1 MLASADKGCS
11 SETRLALLAS
21 GRNGAARL
29 TVFCSPGYR
38 ARMAEPGDLLDGR
51 YRLDELIGRGG
62 MATVF
67 RAWDTQLGR
76 PVAVKLLRPEIVT
89 DPDLA
94 LRFRRE
100 AHAAAVLHHP
110 AVVGYLGSGTDGS
123 QPFLVME
130 LVDGDD
136 LATSIRHNA
145 PLAPR
150 TAVRI
155 ATDVASGLA
164 VAHARGI
171 VHRDVKPGNI
181 ILDGS
186 GRARITDFGVARIAA
201 ESEATIPGTTLG
213 SVHYFSPEQA
223 RGLPTTPASDV
234 YSLGL
239 VLYEMVTGT
248 RPFTG
253 ETTAAIALA
262 RVGAP
267 APHPRAVDPTIP
279 PTLDAVVAKALNQD
293 PAARYPDGGAF
304 ADALERTLATV
315 SIPAPVAVAA
325 DPTSTTARFAVQAQT
340 SAVGRSDRAVF
351 APLLGIAAAIAL
363 LFGGFVAFAALG
375 AGPGEP
381 TVLAEASDD
390 PGASAVAAP
399 PSGTPAP
406 ASDPPATPDPTTA
419 PTAQP
424 APADP
429 GDLCEPDPGATCA
442 LAAGTYTP
450 SQFEPELSID
460 LDDGWE
466 TFRAGNRLVV
476 LARDEGYLTLAS
488 SVSTVFDGDAAY
500 EVRANANDLLDAFR
514 SNTAVMVLEQRRA
527 RVDGHRAV
535 QLDVMP
541 SGDRAPLFG
550 SGDDVFYV
558 EPQTVTRLYVFEVR
572 GEPVIL
578 ALEGAN
584 GVDLD
589 GFLDAAD
596 GALSSLNVG

>member
-1 MLASADKGCS
+1 
-11 SETRLALLAS
+11 
-21 GRNGAARL
+21 
-29 TVFCSPGYR
+29 
-38 ARMAEPGDLLDGR
+38 MAEPGDLLAGR

-136 LATSIRHNA
+136 LATRIRNAA
-145 PLAPR
+145 PLPPR

-155 ATDVASGLA
+155 AADVASGLA

-181 ILDGS
+181 IIDAAD
-186 GRARITDFGVARIAA
+186 RARITDFGVARIAA

-223 RGLPTTPASDV
+223 RGLATTPASDV

-239 VLYEMVTGT
+239 VLYEMLTGT

-267 APHPRAVDPTIP
+267 APHPRAIDPTIP
-279 PTLDAVVAKALNQD
+279 PDLDAIVARALD
-293 PAARYPDGGAF
+293 PDSAARYADGGAF
-304 ADALERTLATV
+304 ADALERTLAKAPV
-315 SIPAPVAVAA
+315 PAPAAV
-325 DPTSTTARFAVQAQT
+325 DPTSTTAQFAVQAPT
-340 SAVGRSDRAVF
+340 VTVGRSDRAVV
-351 APLLGIAAAIAL
+351 APLLGIAAAVAL
-363 LFGGFVAFAALG
+363 LFGGFVVFAALG

-399 PSGTPAP
+399 PSETPAP
-406 ASDPPATPDPTTA
+406 APSDPPATPDPTPD

-424 APADP
+424 APAGP

-442 LAAGTYTP
+442 LAAGAYTP
-450 SQFEPELSID
+450 SLFEPELSID
-460 LDDGWE
+460 LGDGWE
-466 TFRAGNRLVV
+466 TFRAGDLLVV

-488 SVSTVFDGDAAY
+488 SVSTVFDGDEAY

-514 SNTAVMVLEQRRA
+514 ADTAVVVLDQRRA
-527 RVDGHRAV
+527 RIDGHRAI

-541 SGDRAPLFG
+541 YGDRAPLFG
-550 SGDDVFYV
+550 SGGDVFYV

-596 GALSSLNVG
+596 GAISSLSVG

>member
-1 MLASADKGCS
+1 
-11 SETRLALLAS
+11 
-21 GRNGAARL
+21 
-29 TVFCSPGYR
+29 
-38 ARMAEPGDLLDGR
+38 MAEPGDLLAGR

-67 RAWDTQLGR
+67 RAWDTQLGW

-110 AVVGYLGSGTDGS
+110 AVVGYLGSGTDGG

-136 LATSIRHNA
+136 LATRIRNEA
-145 PLAPR
+145 PLPPG
-150 TAVRI
+150 TAARI
-155 ATDVASGLA
+155 AADVASGLA

-181 ILDGS
+181 ILDHAD
-186 GRARITDFGVARIAA
+186 RARITDFGVARIAA

-239 VLYEMVTGT
+239 VLYEMLTGT

-267 APHPRAVDPTIP
+267 APHPRAVDPTLP
-279 PTLDAVVAKALNQD
+279 EELNAVVARALDPD

-304 ADALERTLATV
+304 ADALDRTLATARA
-315 SIPAPVAVAA
+315 PAPVAV
-325 DPTSTTARFAVQAQT
+325 DPTSTTSRFAVQAPT

-351 APLLGIAAAIAL
+351 APLLGVAAAIAL
-363 LFGGFVAFAALG
+363 LFGGFVVFAALG

-381 TVLAEASDD
+381 AALADASND
-390 PGASAVAAP
+390 PAASAVAAP
-399 PSGTPAP
+399 PSETPAP
-406 ASDPPATPDPTTA
+406 APSDPPATPDLTPD

-424 APADP
+424 APAGS

-460 LDDGWE
+460 LEDGWE
-466 TFRAGNRLVV
+466 TFRAGDRLVV

-488 SVSTVFDGDAAY
+488 SVSTVFDGDEAY

-514 SNTAVMVLEQRRA
+514 SDTAVVVLEQRRA

-535 QLDVMP
+535 QLDVVP
-541 SGDRAPLFG
+541 YGDRAPLFG
-550 SGDDVFYV
+550 SGDDVFSV

-589 GFLDAAD
+589 GFLDAA
-596 GALSSLNVG
+596 GGTLSSLNVG

>member
-1 MLASADKGCS
+1 
-11 SETRLALLAS
+11 
-21 GRNGAARL
+21 
-29 TVFCSPGYR
+29 
-38 ARMAEPGDLLDGR
+38 MAEPGDLLAGR

-67 RAWDTQLGR
+67 RAWDTQIGR
-76 PVAVKLLRPEIVT
+76 RVAVKLLRPEIVT

-136 LATSIRHNA
+136 LATRIRTAA
-145 PLAPR
+145 PLAAR

-155 ATDVASGLA
+155 AADVASGLA

-181 ILDGS
+181 ILDAED
-186 GRARITDFGVARIAA
+186 RARITDFGVARIAA

-239 VLYEMVTGT
+239 VLYEMLTGT

-262 RVGAP
+262 RVGAA
-267 APHPRAVDPTIP
+267 APHPRAVNPTLP
-279 PTLDAVVAKALNQD
+279 AELDAVVARALD
-293 PAARYPDGGAF
+293 PDPVARYPDGGAF
-304 ADALERTLATV
+304 ADALERTLVTAPA
-315 SIPAPVAVAA
+315 PAPVAT
-325 DPTSTTARFAVQAQT
+325 DPASTTARFAVEALT
-340 SAVGRSDRAVF
+340 PPVARSDRTVV
-351 APLLGIAAAIAL
+351 APLLGIAAAFAL

-381 TVLAEASDD
+381 VVQADASDD
-390 PGASAVAAP
+390 AGASAVAAP
-399 PSGTPAP
+399 PSETPGPAP
-406 ASDPPATPDPTTA
+406 SDRPATPDPTPD

-424 APADP
+424 PPAGP

-466 TFRAGNRLVV
+466 TFRAGERLVV

-488 SVSTVFDGDAAY
+488 SVSTAFDGDEAY

-514 SNTAVMVLEQRRA
+514 SDTAVVVLEQRRA

-535 QLDVMP
+535 QLDVVP
-541 SGDRAPLFG
+541 YGDRAPLFG

-558 EPQTVTRLYVFEVR
+558 EPQTVTRVYVFEVR

-589 GFLDAAD
+589 SFLDAAD
-596 GALSSLNVG
+596 GALSSLDVG

>member
-1 MLASADKGCS
+1 
-11 SETRLALLAS
+11 
-21 GRNGAARL
+21 
-29 TVFCSPGYR
+29 
-38 ARMAEPGDLLDGR
+38 MAEPGDLLAGR

-76 PVAVKLLRPEIVT
+76 PVAVKLLRPEIVA

-136 LATSIRHNA
+136 LATRIRDNA

-155 ATDVASGLA
+155 AADVASGLA

-181 ILDGS
+181 ILDAA

-239 VLYEMVTGT
+239 VLYEMLTAT

-267 APHPRAVDPTIP
+267 APHPRAVDPTLP
-279 PTLDAVVAKALNQD
+279 PDLDAVVATALAPD
-293 PAARYPDGGAF
+293 AAARYADGGAF
-304 ADALERTLATV
+304 ADALERTLATA
-315 SIPAPVAVAA
+315 PAPTPAA
-325 DPTSTTARFAVQAQT
+325 IDPTSTTARFAVQTPT
-340 SAVGRSDRAVF
+340 SAVGRSERAVV

-363 LFGGFVAFAALG
+363 LFGGFVVYAALG
-375 AGPGEP
+375 AGPAEP

-399 PSGTPAP
+399 SSETPAP
-406 ASDPPATPDPTTA
+406 PPSDPPATPDPTLD
-419 PTAQP
+419 PTATP
-424 APADP
+424 APAGP

-442 LAAGTYTP
+442 LAAGTYAP

-460 LDDGWE
+460 LDEGWE
-466 TFRAGNRLVV
+466 TFRTGDRLVV

-488 SVSTVFDGDAAY
+488 SVSTVFDGDEAY
-500 EVRANANDLLDAFR
+500 EVRARANDLLDAFR
-514 SNTAVMVLEQRRA
+514 SDTALMVLDERRA

-541 SGDRAPLFG
+541 NGDRAPLFG
-550 SGDDVFYV
+550 SGGDVFYV
-558 EPQTVTRLYVFEVR
+558 EPGTITRLYVFEVR